1 MLTAKKRRPES
12 DRNNNESRGC
22 KILMEERKLY
32 LGPINGFVKVEIH
45 RKKIKNVHLKVFRSL
60 NVFLSVPEQVPDDWI
75 DNFLSQRITWIDE
88 QITKY
93 KKSSGYNNSSDI
105 RNGLSIQLLGK
116 NMRIIKAILPENY
129 VEVDK
134 KE

>member
-1 MLTAKKRRPES
+1 
-12 DRNNNESRGC
+12 
-22 KILMEERKLY
+22 MEERKLY